1 MTEIEEP
8 HIAVDNTM
16 GAAFI
21 GVICAARK
29 VLSAYTGV
37 YSGLTCSVFS
47 ACTESLASKPGSI
60 SVVIPGSDLSSSWI
74 QPILTLSPYAG
85 FVVYP
90 VFATVWL
97 FDSIHQ
103 ALISH
108 TGKSELDLLLEFKNM
123 LAVYF
128 YVVSN
133 FNNVEEQTNLVWSI
147 LLEVLFNA
155 RSYWIPCT
163 KFPDLA
169 CVENEQPEQASHSA
183 YRFVRARRV
192 RMLCCLH
199 YFFVSDNPLYNE
211 RSKKSMF
218 PGSLKLVTWEDL
230 TQLKSLS
237 MTVNVLGAVADV
249 LIAAGLFYFL
259 HRSRT
264 GFKKSDT
271 MISKLIMFTVST
283 GLLTSICA
291 VASLLSILIWGKT
304 LIYVAFYFSLGRLYS
319 NSLLATLNARKS
331 IRGLD
336 DDDGANV
343 SFSLQ
348 TFSNKFRPARRN
360 MTMAPNQTNISIKI
374 DTTQEL
380 VRDKATK
387 EKDLESDIT
396 DVVKSEDTCE
406 AI

>member
-1 MTEIEEP
+1 MQ
-8 HIAVDNTM
+8 
-16 GAAFI
+16 
-21 GVICAARK
+21 
-29 VLSAYTGV
+29 
-37 YSGLTCSVFS
+37 
-47 ACTESLASKPGSI
+47 
-60 SVVIPGSDLSSSWI
+60 DLWYI
-74 QPILTLSPYAG
+74 RCL
-85 FVVYP
+85 V
-90 VFATVWL
+90 ATVWL

-147 LLEVLFNA
+147 LGLIGFLVQSFLTLRVWKMSNQNKPLTLLIVLFVLGE
-155 RSYWIPCT
+155 
-163 KFPDLA
+163 FA
-169 CVENEQPEQASHSA
+169 CSVAQAIAITVS
-183 YRFVRARRV
+183 
-192 RMLCCLH
+192 LH
-199 YFFVSDNPLYNE
+199 YFF
-211 RSKKSMF
+211 
-218 PGSLKLVTWEDL
+218 
-230 TQLKSLS
+230 SLS

-304 LIYVAFYFSLGRLYS
+304 LIYVAFYFSLGRCSYPLRLHICEISDKHSQKVYS

-387 EKDLESDIT
+387 EKDLEVARLALHSHPG
-396 DVVKSEDTCE
+396 KSIKIE
-406 AI
+406 AYDARYAISSTLRLRARCQIRAGTF